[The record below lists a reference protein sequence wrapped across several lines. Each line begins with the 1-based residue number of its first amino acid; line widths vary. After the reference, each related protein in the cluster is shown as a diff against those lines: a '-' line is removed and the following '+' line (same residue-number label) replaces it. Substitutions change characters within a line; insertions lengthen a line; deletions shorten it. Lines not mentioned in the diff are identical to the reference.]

1 MPLLSSLF
9 KLRKQVWR
17 DPSMSTRGNSEKTPS
32 GPLKSVT
39 FTEKLLGLRKS
50 NSGNSRQYHEWANVE
65 PKK

>member
-9 KLRKQVWR
+9 KLSKQVWR
-17 DPSMSTRGNSEKTPS
+17 DSSMSTRGESEKNS
-32 GPLKSVT
+32 SAPLKSVP

-50 NSGNSRQYHEWANVE
+50 NCGNSRQYHEWANVE